1 MLGLIFL
8 CVMPVLGTRVGDIGQ
23 DTKMPPAATLLRQAE
38 PARAGAGAGVTRPI
52 SEIAVTDRSLTN

>member
-23 DTKMPPAATLLRQAE
+23 DTKMPPAAQSSLNVKRNTSEPEPGAE
-38 PARAGAGAGVTRPI
+38 GVTR
-52 SEIAVTDRSLTN
+52 AL

>member
-1 MLGLIFL
+1 
-8 CVMPVLGTRVGDIGQ
+8 
-23 DTKMPPAATLLRQAE
+23 MPPAATLLRQAE